1 MLNISF
7 KHQPLGHSSRL
18 LGIILML
25 FVMASCSKPEQSP
38 MTTLPLNNTISLI
51 AGTYSDT
58 DSRGVYQ
65 LTYDPAT
72 HSFTDETLLAELS
85 NPSYGTASK
94 NRDKYYFVVEDS
106 DGKVQAFNS
115 DRANAG
121 LVPINGQSTQGMHPC
136 YLALSPDEQH
146 LAVANYS
153 SGNVAVFGLDGSGAV
168 QGEPRVLQHQ
178 GVGVNPERQEGP
190 HAHWAEWS
198 PESTFLYVVDLGL
211 DQVMAYPFDQDTGEL
226 GDGFTALKTTPGA
239 GPRHMVFHPTQDR
252 IYLFNELSNEV
263 VMANRAADGTLAPA
277 QTISSLPEGFEGAT
291 QGAHIAIN
299 DQGTRLYVSNPG
311 HDSIAVFGIAGDGTM
326 QLLQH
331 IATGG
336 HWPRFFLLLD
346 EEGLLLVANQR
357 SDNIVAF
364 KIDAQGTLSRVGEPA
379 VISQP
384 TYLAAVK
391 NQP

>member
-1 MLNISF
+1 MLNNLF
-7 KHQPLGHSSRL
+7 NHQPLGHSSRL
-18 LGIILML
+18 MGIVLML
-25 FVMASCSKPEQSP
+25 LVMSSCSKPEQSP
-38 MTTLPLNNTISLI
+38 MTTQPQKSTINLI
-51 AGTYSDT
+51 AGAYSDT

-65 LTYDPAT
+65 LSYDPAT

-94 NRDKYYFVVEDS
+94 NQDKHYFVVEDS

-115 DRANAG
+115 DLENTG
-121 LVPINGQSTQGMHPC
+121 LTPINSQSTQGIHPC

-153 SGNVAVFGLDGSGAV
+153 SGNVAVFGLDGSGAL
-168 QGEPRVLQHQ
+168 QDDPRVLQHQ

-190 HAHWAEWS
+190 HAHWAEWN

-211 DQVMAYPFDQDTGEL
+211 DQVMAYPFDQNSGEI
-226 GDGFTALKTTPGA
+226 GDGFTALETTPGA

-252 IYLFNELSNEV
+252 VYLFNELSNEV
-263 VMANRAADGTLAPA
+263 VAAQRMASGHLQPL
-277 QTISSLPEGFEGAT
+277 QTVSSLPEGFEGAT

-299 DQGTRLYVSNPG
+299 AAGSRLYVSNRG
-311 HDSIAVFGIAGDGTM
+311 HDSIAVFEIAGDGTM

-331 IATGG
+331 ISTGG
-336 HWPRFFLLLD
+336 HWPRFFLLLE

-357 SDNIVAF
+357 SDNVVAF
-364 KIDAQGTLSRVGEPA
+364 EIDAQGTLTRVGEPA
-379 VISQP
+379 TISQP
-384 TYLAAVK
+384 TYLAVLK
-391 NQP
+391 NRP